1 MLLKHTFAYL
11 FARGLPGLVNFAAL
25 MLYTRLLDPEQYG
38 KYALVIALVSM
49 AGVIAFQWLRLVV
62 GRWWPKE
69 QHDPKAFLG
78 RSLLIFLT
86 LSVGSIAVSLLAA
99 VFWPD
104 PSWALLIVFAGFLLI
119 AQQWLELN
127 LMLATME
134 FSPGRYAKL
143 LGAKSVLALLLGGA
157 LAWAGWGAWGPL
169 LGLFVAST
177 IVVPMFGRHLWQGA
191 TLAKTPRPAL
201 REQLSYGLPLV
212 ATFALGWVISSSD
225 RLLIGWLMS
234 VDAAG
239 LYSAGYDLAQ
249 QGVGLILATV
259 QVAAYPL
266 AVRAME
272 SGGPNAAREQMKHSG
287 EMVFFLACSAAGA
300 LSALPG
306 PIATIVVGP
315 EFQQTTAQLLPVVG
329 IAAALFGIKA
339 FHFDMAFHLD
349 SDSKPILVSS
359 SVAAALNIVLNL
371 FAIPRFGLLGAALAT
386 LIAISCGLLLSAW
399 WGLRRPQMPE
409 PWPLIAKGG
418 AFFAAAYISG
428 VLASAVSE
436 NPVWSCL
443 IAALGGV
450 VLCGWGAWL
459 LNLGGLRQLVRLPA
473 SSAARQ

>member
-25 MLYTRLLDPEQYG
+25 MFYTRLLDPEQYG
-38 KYALVIALVSM
+38 KYALVVALVSM
-49 AGVIAFQWLRLVV
+49 GGVILFQWLRLVV

-69 QHDPKAFLG
+69 QGAPQAFLG
-78 RSLLIFLT
+78 RSLLIFLL
-86 LSVGSIAVSLLAA
+86 LSAATIGLSLLAA
-99 VFWPD
+99 LVWPQ
-104 PSWALLIVFAGFLLI
+104 PGWALMIVFGGFLLVS
-119 AQQWLELN
+119 QQWLELN

-143 LGAKSVLALLLGGA
+143 LGAKSVLALLIGGV

-177 IVVPMFGRHLWQGA
+177 IVVPMFGHHLWQGA
-191 TLAKTPRPAL
+191 MLAKTPRPAL

-225 RLLIGWLMS
+225 RLLIGWMMS

-272 SGGPNAAREQMKHSG
+272 SGGPNAARAQMKHSG
-287 EMVFFLACSAAGA
+287 EMIFFLACSAAGA
-300 LSALPG
+300 LCALPG
-306 PIATIVVGP
+306 PIAQIVLGP
-315 EFQQTTAQLLPVVG
+315 EFQQSTAQLLPIVG
-329 IAAALFGIKA
+329 IAAALFGLKA

-349 SDSKPILVSS
+349 GDSKPILVSS
-359 SVAAALNIVLNL
+359 AVAAVLNVALNL
-371 FAIPRFGLLGAALAT
+371 FAIPRFGLMGAAFAT
-386 LIAISCGLLLSAW
+386 LAAIGCGLALSCW
-399 WGLRRPQMPE
+399 WGRRRPQMP
-409 PWPLIAKGG
+409 PLQPLVAKGV
-418 AFFAAAYISG
+418 ALFAAAYSAG
-428 VLASAVSE
+428 SLALALSA
-436 NPVWSCL
+436 NPFWTCL
-443 IAALGGV
+443 IAAV
-450 VLCGWGAWL
+450 VGALLCGLGAWVL
-459 LNLGGLRQLVRLPA
+459 DIGGLRQFISLPA
-473 SSAARQ
+473 SSALKP

>member
-78 RSLLIFLT
+78 RSLLIFLA
-86 LSVGSIAVSLLAA
+86 LSAISIAASTLTAI
-99 VFWPD
+99 FWPD
-104 PSWALLIVFAGFLLI
+104 PSWTLLIVFAGFLLV

-143 LGAKSVLALLLGGA
+143 LGAKSVLALLTGGA

-177 IVVPMFGRHLWQGA
+177 IVVPMFGRALWQGA
-191 TLAKTPRPAL
+191 KLAKTPRPAL

-239 LYSAGYDLAQ
+239 LYAAGYDLAQ

-266 AVRAME
+266 AVRSME
-272 SGGPNAAREQMKHSG
+272 SGGPKAAREQMKNSG
-287 EMVFFLACSAAGA
+287 EIVFFLACSAAGA
-300 LSALPG
+300 LCVLPG
-306 PIATIVVGP
+306 PIAAIVVGP
-315 EFQQTTAQLLPVVG
+315 EFQQSTAQLLPVVG
-329 IAAALFGIKA
+329 IAAAIYGIKA

-349 SDSKPILVSS
+349 SDSKPLVVSS
-359 SVAAALNIVLNL
+359 AVAAVLNILLNL
-371 FAIPRFGLLGAALAT
+371 LAITRLGLIGAAWAT
-386 LIAISCGLLLSAW
+386 VASFGCGLLLSAW
-399 WGLRRPQMPE
+399 WGVRRPQMP
-409 PWPLIAKGG
+409 PLMPLIAKGLL
-418 AFFAAAYISG
+418 FFCIALVCGNAAKWLSEEPIWICAAAVSG
-428 VLASAVSE
+428 FLVVALAAASFIGVAGIGPVLAE
-436 NPVWSCL
+436 RK
-443 IAALGGV
+443 GK
-450 VLCGWGAWL
+450 
-459 LNLGGLRQLVRLPA
+459 PA
-473 SSAARQ
+473 

>member
-86 LSVGSIAVSLLAA
+86 LSAVSIAVSAIAA
-99 VFWPD
+99 ILWPD
-104 PSWALLIVFAGFLLI
+104 PSWALLIFFGSFLLV

-143 LGAKSVLALLLGGA
+143 LGAKSVLALLIGGA

-177 IVVPMFGRHLWQGA
+177 IVVPMFGHDLWQGA
-191 TLAKTPRPAL
+191 KLAKTSRPAL

-212 ATFALGWVISSSD
+212 ATFALGWIISSSD

-272 SGGPNAAREQMKHSG
+272 SGGSDAARAQMKHSG
-287 EMVFFLACSAAGA
+287 EMIFFLACSAAGA
-300 LSALPG
+300 LCALPG
-306 PIATIVVGP
+306 PIAQIVVGP
-315 EFQQTTAQLLPVVG
+315 EFQQSTAQLLPIVG
-329 IAAALFGIKA
+329 IAAALFGLKA

-359 SVAAALNIVLNL
+359 AVAAVVNIALNL
-371 FAIPRFGLLGAALAT
+371 FAIPRFGLMGAAFAT
-386 LIAISCGLLLSAW
+386 VAAIGCGVALSFW
-399 WGLRRPQMPE
+399 WGRHRPQMPHL
-409 PWPLIAKGG
+409 WPLVARGVT
-418 AFFAAAYISG
+418 FFAAAYLTG
-428 VLASAVSE
+428 LLALALSA
-436 NPVWSCL
+436 NPFQTCS
-443 IAALGGV
+443 IAAVIGAS
-450 VLCGWGAWL
+450 LCGLCAWFL
-459 LNLGGLRQLVRLPA
+459 DIGGLRQIISLPR
-473 SSAARQ
+473 SSPLKP

>member
-86 LSVGSIAVSLLAA
+86 LSAGSIAASA
-99 VFWPD
+99 VVAILWPD
-104 PSWALLIVFAGFLLI
+104 PSWALLIVFSGLLLV

-143 LGAKSVLALLLGGA
+143 LGAKSVLALLIGGA
-157 LAWAGWGAWGPL
+157 LAWVGWGAWGPL

-225 RLLIGWLMS
+225 RLLIGWLIS

-239 LYSAGYDLAQ
+239 LYAAGYDLAQ
-249 QGVGLILATV
+249 QSVALILGTV

-266 AVRAME
+266 ALQTME
-272 SGGPNAAREQMKHSG
+272 RGGAGMAKVQMKLSG
-287 EMVFFLACSAAGA
+287 ELFFCMAFAAVGIFC
-300 LSALPG
+300 ALPD
-306 PIATIVVGP
+306 PISRIVVGP
-315 EFQQTTAQLLPVVG
+315 EFQETTAQLLPIVG
-329 IAAALFGIKA
+329 IGAALYVIKA

-359 SVAAALNIVLNL
+359 AVAAVLNIALNLL
-371 FAIPRFGLLGAALAT
+371 AIPRLGLMGAAFAT
-386 LIAISCGLLLSAW
+386 LVAFASGLLLSAW
-399 WGLRRPQMPE
+399 WGHSRPQMPS
-409 PWPLIAKGG
+409 PWPLAAKGTM
-418 AFFAAAYISG
+418 FFAIAYFTG
-428 VLASAVSE
+428 VLALTLSLT
-436 NPVWSCL
+436 PVWTCS
-443 IAALGGV
+443 IAALGSAI
-450 VLCGWGAWL
+450 LCGCGAL
-459 LNLGGLRQLVRLPA
+459 LFNVGGLRQFARLPA
-473 SSAARQ
+473 SSAVQQ

>member
-25 MLYTRLLDPEQYG
+25 MLYTRLLDPQQYG

-78 RSLLIFLT
+78 KALLIFLT
-86 LSVGSIAVSLLAA
+86 LSATSITASAVAA

-104 PSWALLIVFAGFLLI
+104 PTWALLIVFSGFLLV

-143 LGAKSVLALLLGGA
+143 LGAKSVLALLIGGT

-169 LGLFVAST
+169 LGLLVAST

-272 SGGPNAAREQMKHSG
+272 SGGSDAAREQMKHSG
-287 EMVFFLACSAAGA
+287 EMIFFLACSAAGA
-300 LSALPG
+300 LCALPG
-306 PIATIVVGP
+306 PIAQIVVGP
-315 EFQQTTAQLLPVVG
+315 EFQQSTAQLLPIVG
-329 IAAALFGIKA
+329 IAAALFGLKA

-359 SVAAALNIVLNL
+359 AVAAVLNIALNLL
-371 FAIPRFGLLGAALAT
+371 AIPRFGLMGAAFSTVA
-386 LIAISCGLLLSAW
+386 AIGCGLALSVW
-399 WGLRRPQMPE
+399 WGRRRPQMP
-409 PWPLIAKGG
+409 PLLPLIAKGA
-418 AFFAAAYISG
+418 AFFAAAYLTG
-428 VLASAVSE
+428 VLAMALSV
-436 NPVWSCL
+436 NPFGICS
-443 IAALGGV
+443 IAAVGGAL
-450 VLCGWGAWL
+450 LCGLGAWVWDI
-459 LNLGGLRQLVRLPA
+459 GGLRHAMALP
-473 SSAARQ
+473 SRSALIR

>member
-69 QHDPKAFLG
+69 QHDSKDFLG

-86 LSVGSIAVSLLAA
+86 LSAGSIAISAVAA
-99 VFWPD
+99 IFWPD
-104 PSWALLIVFAGFLLI
+104 PSWALLIVFSGLLLV

-143 LGAKSVLALLLGGA
+143 LGAKSILALLIGGA

-177 IVVPMFGRHLWQGA
+177 IVVPIFGRHLWQGA
-191 TLAKTPRPAL
+191 KLAKTPRPAL

-272 SGGPNAAREQMKHSG
+272 SGGPNAARVQMKHSG
-287 EMVFFLACSAAGA
+287 EMIFFLACSAAGA
-300 LSALPG
+300 LCALAG
-306 PIATIVVGP
+306 PIAQIVVGP
-315 EFQQTTAQLLPVVG
+315 EFQQSTAQLLPIVG
-329 IAAALFGIKA
+329 IAAALFGMKA

-349 SDSKPILVSS
+349 SNSKPILVSS
-359 SVAAALNIVLNL
+359 ALAAVLNIVLNL
-371 FAIPRFGLLGAALAT
+371 FAIPRFGLMGAAFAT
-386 LIAISCGLLLSAW
+386 LAAIGCGLALSAW
-399 WGLRRPQMPE
+399 WGLRCPQMP
-409 PWPLIAKGG
+409 PVLPLISKG
-418 AFFAAAYISG
+418 AVFFAATYFAG
-428 VLASAVSE
+428 LLALALSANSF
-436 NPVWSCL
+436 WICS
-443 IAALGGV
+443 IATVGGAL
-450 VLCGWGAWL
+450 LCGIGAWVWDI
-459 LNLGGLRQLVRLPA
+459 GGFRHAVTA
-473 SSAARQ
+473 SSRSALER

>member
-86 LSVGSIAVSLLAA
+86 LSAGSIAASA
-99 VFWPD
+99 VVAILWPD
-104 PSWALLIVFAGFLLI
+104 PSWALLIVFSGLLLV

-143 LGAKSVLALLLGGA
+143 LGAKSVLALLIGGA
-157 LAWAGWGAWGPL
+157 LAWVGWGAWGPL

-272 SGGPNAAREQMKHSG
+272 SGGSDAAREQMKHSG
-287 EMVFFLACSAAGA
+287 EMIFFLACSAAGA
-300 LSALPG
+300 LCALPV
-306 PIATIVVGP
+306 PISTIIVGP
-315 EFQQTTAQLLPVVG
+315 EFQQSTAQLLPIVG
-329 IAAALFGIKA
+329 IAAAFFGLKA

-359 SVAAALNIVLNL
+359 AVAAALNIALNL
-371 FAIPRFGLLGAALAT
+371 FAIPRFGLPGAAFAT
-386 LIAISCGLLLSAW
+386 LAAIGCGLALSVW
-399 WGLRRPQMPE
+399 WGRRRPQMP
-409 PWPLIAKGG
+409 PLLPLIAKGA
-418 AFFAAAYISG
+418 AFFAAVYLTG
-428 VLASAVSE
+428 VLAMALSANPFQTCSIAAVSG
-436 NPVWSCL
+436 
-443 IAALGGV
+443 AL
-450 VLCGWGAWL
+450 LCGL
-459 LNLGGLRQLVRLPA
+459 
-473 SSAARQ
+473 SA